1 MTDNDAS
8 STRGKLASDLL
19 ESADFIGNMKTRPR
33 RLPPLI
39 KDLVGT
45 LDGDFIGIHTS
56 PSSYKVNKG
65 RTLLRREHKH
75 EIDKRLGDITK
86 HGLKDISLGDDS
98 VAMVAAAAAAAVLS
112 DSEAKRETLR
122 MKSIN
127 SEWEEALRWISSWEQ
142 NVQSTKGHKYQDGDN
157 SPSSKGVH
165 RKQSRRKRES
175 RFNADNEIDFE
186 LFLDV
191 CTDRCLGNEGDE
203 RTSSY
208 HNNREAFDMVTN
220 KIQFETTWTGNHL
233 LSPFISILHGISSTA
248 SVMQTW
254 INRQVIKNLF
264 GIIFS
269 SITIWFLRNLN
280 DWRKTSQYT
289 NSLRSLLEE
298 ETREA
303 ETIDPTS
310 KIRLTSSGKKTKKSR
325 KKRRDNR
332 IHHHDR
338 KHTTSPASD
347 NESEASEESVDELF
361 PSEELQRKNSEDQAS
376 KEGNTTVS
384 SSTTDGVEIEYRMMT
399 TDETMIKRKANDSEM
414 KDSKVRVSTK
424 TFHNSARIKK
434 SHKDQ
439 NVSNRKE
446 LYSKKTGGHSL
457 SQARSRDFKLSQGDC
472 NILVPTTEQREEA
485 ARKLIEFQQA
495 QIQRIINSNKEKKTN
510 HLPTNQPNTY
520 SPDNH
525 IVLRDLAQS
534 YGDSRASG
542 NVDNKVK
549 TIPPPPGLTD
559 FISTE
564 EINRSKKDDIE
575 DDVDAVY
582 LLSLLDED
590 DEEEKVPRQKFF
602 GSPDRHCNSN
612 EPVRSIALG
621 DLLVGTY
628 AGSSSGNL
636 NISSNPWAKEESIG
650 GSTSTAET
658 FMSSPSHSIRN
669 NTSTTGIQS
678 GNYCSNDANFCLQ
691 VSAMEFSPS
700 ADYPEDRTW

>member
-1 MTDNDAS
+1 MTGNDAS
-8 STRGKLASDLL
+8 STREKLVSDLL
-19 ESADFIGNMKTRPR
+19 ESADYIGNMKTRPR

-56 PSSYKVNKG
+56 PSSSYKVNG
-65 RTLLRREHKH
+65 SRTLLRREDKH

-86 HGLKDISLGDDS
+86 HGLKDISLGDNS
-98 VAMVAAAAAAAVLS
+98 VAKVAAAAAAAVLS

-122 MKSIN
+122 MNSIN

-142 NVQSTKGHKYQDGDN
+142 NVHSNKGHMHQDGDD

-165 RKQSRRKRES
+165 RKQNRRKRES
-175 RFNADNEIDFE
+175 RFNTENEIDFE

-191 CTDRCLGNEGDE
+191 CTERCLGNEGDE

-208 HNNREAFDMVTN
+208 QYNREASDMATN
-220 KIQFETTWTGNHL
+220 KIQYEIIWAGNHL
-233 LSPFISILHGISSTA
+233 LSPFISILHGISSTP
-248 SVMQTW
+248 SVVQTW
-254 INRQVIKNLF
+254 IDKQVIKKLF
-264 GIIFS
+264 GVIFS

-280 DWRKTSQYT
+280 DWRKRSQYT

-298 ETREA
+298 EIREA
-303 ETIDPTS
+303 KIIDPAS
-310 KIRLTSSGKKTKKSR
+310 KIRHTSSGKKTKKSR

-332 IHHHDR
+332 SHQHDR
-338 KHTTSPASD
+338 KHTTSPTSD

-384 SSTTDGVEIEYRMMT
+384 SSTTDGVEFEYRMT
-399 TDETMIKRKANDSEM
+399 ATDETMIKRKANDWEM
-414 KDSKVRVSTK
+414 KDSKVRVSAK
-424 TFHNSARIKK
+424 TFHNSARTKK
-434 SHKDQ
+434 SHRDQ
-439 NVSNRKE
+439 NFSNRKE
-446 LYSKKTGGHSL
+446 VHSKKTDGHSL
-457 SQARSRDFKLSQGDC
+457 SQARSRDFKLSQGGC
-472 NILVPTTEQREEA
+472 NIYVPTEKQREEA

-495 QIQRIINSNKEKKTN
+495 QIQKIIDSHKEKKTN
-510 HLPTNQPNTY
+510 HLFTIQPNTY
-520 SPDNH
+520 SPDKH
-525 IVLRDLAQS
+525 IVLRDLAPS
-534 YGDSRASG
+534 HGDSRASG
-542 NVDNKVK
+542 NVDNKIK
-549 TIPPPPGLTD
+549 TIPPPPG
-559 FISTE
+559 FINGAKE
-564 EINRSKKDDIE
+564 DEIE
-575 DDVDAVY
+575 DDADAGY

-590 DEEEKVPRQKFF
+590 DDEEEVPRQKFR
-602 GSPDRHCNSN
+602 GSPDRYCHSN

-621 DLLVGTY
+621 DLLAGTY

-636 NISSNPWAKEESIG
+636 YISSNPWAKEESIG
-650 GSTSTAET
+650 GSTTTAET
-658 FMSSPSHSIRN
+658 FISSPSHSIPN
-669 NTSTTGIQS
+669 NTSTAGMQN